1 MSQKTEGTHS
11 PHQHSWIIVF
21 ENLKEWKEATF
32 VKKSGKKPP
41 THPAQGQFI
50 SSTLA
55 NLKSQ
60 RRVLLIQSGQVKGQ
74 LNINTRNWGKQTKA
88 RKIVSAGIHQTCT
101 KRLVQYSIPMSSL
114 GMLAGAPVDM
124 IIPSSMFLYSTTS
137 ATSLSTSAMSPM
149 STG

>member
-1 MSQKTEGTHS
+1 LLLLDLPVLRYIRHHS
-11 PHQHSWIIVF
+11 SKDHGQ
-21 ENLKEWKEATF
+21 LT
-32 VKKSGKKPP
+32 
-41 THPAQGQFI
+41 AQGHQ
-50 SSTLA
+50 
-55 NLKSQ
+55 LKSQ

-88 RKIVSAGIHQTCT
+88 RKIASAGIHQTCT